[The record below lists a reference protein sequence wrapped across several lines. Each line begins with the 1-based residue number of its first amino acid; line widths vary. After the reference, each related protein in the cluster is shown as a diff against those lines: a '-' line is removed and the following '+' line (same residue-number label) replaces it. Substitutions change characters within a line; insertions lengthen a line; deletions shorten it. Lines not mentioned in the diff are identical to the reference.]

1 MKSRIAIAAF
11 LAAGLLGATAYAGNR
26 DRDIIGD
33 LIDAGITAAL
43 ARQYAHSAGFD
54 GYSSLPPGIRKNLM
68 RGKPLPPGIAKK
80 VRSGAFL
87 ERLPRY
93 SGYEWQTAGTDLI
106 LVSIAT
112 GVIADIL
119 YDVFDWSSAGA
130 VQGMNSRLM
139 VTVGGPHITEFEE
152 HFARW
157 LPVAL
162 LTSTAATRVI
172 SETMANTGQNGHL
185 FIFMV
190 GPFIVGFIWHH
201 AGFLHCFGA

>member
-11 LAAGLLGATAYAGNR
+11 LAAGLLGATAYAGPPEGKGPGHNRGEHAGQAGKGNQGQGRGNQGNRGNSDRHSSRESRKYHDDRGRYSGYFDDRRDRQGHYRDRNR
-26 DRDIIGD
+26 DRDRDTIGD

-119 YDVFDWSSAGA
+119 YDVFD
-130 VQGMNSRLM
+130 
-139 VTVGGPHITEFEE
+139 
-152 HFARW
+152 
-157 LPVAL
+157 
-162 LTSTAATRVI
+162 
-172 SETMANTGQNGHL
+172 
-185 FIFMV
+185 
-190 GPFIVGFIWHH
+190 
-201 AGFLHCFGA
+201 